1 MRKLHGAVYDAAIL
15 KHGWKVK
22 LSTSQGDVGPKG
34 DTRDKDVLRFSQ
46 ETFVE
51 HLVRFIV
58 ADDQV
63 SFFSRLSN

>member
-1 MRKLHGAVYDAAIL
+1 MRKLHGVVYDAEIL

-22 LSTSQGDVGPKG
+22 LSTSQGNADPKN
-34 DTRDKDVLRFSQ
+34 DTRDVDVPRFTQ

-63 SFFSRLSN
+63 SLFSCLFN